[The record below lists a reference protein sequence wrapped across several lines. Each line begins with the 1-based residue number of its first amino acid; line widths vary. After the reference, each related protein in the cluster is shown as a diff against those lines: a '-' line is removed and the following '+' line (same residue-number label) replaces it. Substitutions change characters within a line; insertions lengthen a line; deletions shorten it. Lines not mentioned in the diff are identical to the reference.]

1 MEYQV
6 ATKEGI
12 LTVKEYKKGLEIV
25 SYAGED
31 IYLEIPEICL
41 LRRNSAADA
50 SLERTA
56 GSVADVS
63 MKRMAGSVATDA
75 SVERTAAGA
84 VTDVSGKTVA
94 DSVGDGDLE
103 MGIGIAKP
111 VISIGK
117 KALLSCKKLRRVS
130 LPGTVEEVGDWAFAY
145 CDELRE
151 VRLPE
156 RGISFGRGIF
166 RECGKLRFVAVEGKE
181 KDVHGLLAAAVTLL
195 DAPYLFTPMRCG
207 DPEWLRQWDARMLQI
222 MRAADRDG
230 YSKMVLCGEEDY
242 GSKENNLEYFLNQKR
257 KGKVRIAFMRLLH
270 PLGLQDEVRA
280 ELERYLREHTA
291 GCACAE
297 RDRAGSGRERS
308 GGYASENSAVS
319 VGTAVAG
326 HGQKAYEHAGKAPGL
341 KDAEEVFDET
351 WQVLLSE
358 HGEESEYYKL
368 FTEIGCLRSD
378 NFDRILSEAG
388 EDHPEMKAW
397 FLKYKEE
404 TIGYTDFFADLML

>member
-25 SYAGED
+25 SYVGED

-56 GSVADVS
+56 D
-63 MKRMAGSVATDA
+63 
-75 SVERTAAGA
+75 SVEEGDWER
-84 VTDVSGKTVA
+84 KT
-94 DSVGDGDLE
+94 
-103 MGIGIAKP
+103 GIAKP

-222 MRAADRDG
+222 MRAADKDG

-257 KGKVRIAFMRLLH
+257 RSKVRIAFMRLLH

-280 ELERYLREHTA
+280 ELESYLREHTA
-291 GCACAE
+291 GC
-297 RDRAGSGRERS
+297 
-308 GGYASENSAVS
+308 
-319 VGTAVAG
+319 
-326 HGQKAYEHAGKAPGL
+326 GQKACEPAGKVPVPKGAGG
-341 KDAEEVFDET
+341 AFDET

-358 HGEESEYYKL
+358 HGEDSEYCKL
-368 FTEIGCLRSD
+368 FTEIGCLTEE
-378 NFDRILSEAG
+378 NFDRILSQAG
-388 EDHPEMKAW
+388 ENFPEMKAW

-404 TIGYTDFFADLML
+404 NIGYADFFEDLML